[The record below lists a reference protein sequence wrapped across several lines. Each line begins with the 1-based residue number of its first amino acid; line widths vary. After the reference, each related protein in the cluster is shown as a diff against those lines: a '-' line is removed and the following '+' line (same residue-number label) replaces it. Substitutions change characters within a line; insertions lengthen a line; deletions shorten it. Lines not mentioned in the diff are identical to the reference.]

1 MGLTGDSSM
10 GHYADWGSN
19 KYKGSQ
25 NGYAVAY
32 TESECYNQIHKPTH
46 GMIKPQKAY
55 GMAET
60 WDEEHAQSYAT
71 YKSQT
76 GPPMFKTQVHGPS
89 WNGFGFHSNTA
100 TAHMQSYG
108 FSSPGRNEGRVY
120 GYEGPTPAARHRKS
134 NGGMGHGFDNHGN
147 YEKTKAYGYEESNGY
162 GEYTMNGMARTQPH
176 LRGKHTGHGNGF
188 VKNQAYGPTKN
199 MGFGYTEAEYNSHSK
214 EEQYQYYGGTG
225 GYHAGNDHSA
235 KGLIRN
241 NSGDNSCSD
250 SESDNDDDDYGFKKK
265 VWVSRAI

>member
-32 TESECYNQIHKPTH
+32 TESECYNQIRKPTH
-46 GMIKPQKAY
+46 RMIKPQKAY

-60 WDEEHAQSYAT
+60 WDEENAQSYAT

-89 WNGFGFHSNTA
+89 RNGFGSHSNTA

-108 FSSPGRNEGRVY
+108 FSSPGKREGRVY
-120 GYEGPTPAARHRKS
+120 GYGGPTAAARHQKS

-147 YEKTKAYGYEESNGY
+147 YEKTEAYGYEESNGY
-162 GEYTMNGMARTQPH
+162 GEYAMNGMARTQPH
-176 LRGKHTGHGNGF
+176 IRGKHTGHGNGF

-214 EEQYQYYGGTG
+214 EEQYQYNGGTG
-225 GYHAGNDHSA
+225 GYHAGYDHSA